1 MSTPLPDSNSGR
13 LRPFLPVL
21 LLLFMGSGCAALIYE
36 IVWLQLLQLAVGSS
50 AVSLGVLLGTYMGGM
65 CLGSLLLPRFVSASQ
80 HPLRVYARLEL
91 GIGIMAIVVLFLIPM
106 LDSVYAAIASHGLQG
121 VFLRAVVAA
130 ICLLPPT
137 ILMGASLPAVA
148 RWVEATPQG
157 VSWLGFLYGGNIAGA
172 VFGCLLAGFYLLRVY
187 DMAIATYI
195 AVLINFAVALISFA
209 LAKRTPFY
217 KPAPVSDVVSMHAGI
232 PPGPSSGPW
241 DVYITIAL
249 SGMCALGAEV
259 IWTRLLSVMIG
270 ATVYTFSIILAVF
283 LIGLGLGSGAGSIL
297 ARSGSR
303 AALGWCQMAL
313 AGAIAWA
320 AYALSDSIPYWPINP
335 MLSPGPWF
343 NFQIDLVRCLWAI
356 LPSAILW
363 GASFPLALAAAA
375 SSSHGGAEQD
385 PGKLVGRTYAAN
397 TVGAILGSIAFSMLL
412 IPWIGSQNSQRL
424 LIALAVC
431 AALLMLLRNMTL
443 QRAVALGV
451 ATAAVA
457 FLAFKVDEVPWM
469 AIGYGRRMLTVTD
482 AGKPLFRGEGM
493 NSSVIVSQLP
503 SGQIYFH
510 VSGKVEASTE
520 PFDMRLQR
528 MLGHLPALIHPHP
541 QSVLIVG
548 FGAGVTAGTFAVYS
562 EIKRI
567 VICEIEKIIPPAT
580 SRYFGAE
587 NYHVLTDPR
596 TEMHYDDARHFV
608 LTTGDKFDIITSDP
622 IHPWVKGTATLYSKE
637 YFEVCKQHLNPGGI
651 VTQWVPLYES
661 EPDTVMSEFATFFSV
676 FPNGTVWA
684 NDINGEGYDVVLL
697 GRNGDEPIDVDQM
710 TRRFTGPV
718 AESLKQV
725 NINSVSQLLAT
736 YAGRASDLRPWIA
749 GAHVNTDMDLRLQ
762 YMAGAPVSARLGR
775 SETRF
780 AVACGRVDYRRVW
793 PMGRSVVD
801 HIPSPQ
807 QQLLGIDADS
817 GAGAARTSKTPP
829 PQPPRTRPG
838 FALGERVVTA
848 MSRLAC

>member
-1 MSTPLPDSNSGR
+1 MSTPPLASNPDTTHGR
-13 LRPFLPVL
+13 LRPFLPLL

-36 IVWLQLLQLAVGSS
+36 IVWLQLLQLAIGSS

-65 CLGSLLLPRFVSASQ
+65 CLGSLLLPRFVSSRQ

-106 LDSVYAAIASHGLQG
+106 LDSLYAVIARHGFQG

-137 ILMGASLPAVA
+137 FLMGASLPAVA

-172 VFGCLLAGFYLLRVY
+172 VFGCLFAGFYLLRVF
-187 DMAIATYI
+187 DMAVATYI
-195 AVLINFAVALISFA
+195 AALINFAVALVSFA
-209 LAKRTPFY
+209 LAKRAPFEA
-217 KPAPVSDVVSMHAGI
+217 PAVVAAAS
-232 PPGPSSGPW
+232 PSTSSSAPW

-283 LIGLGLGSGAGSIL
+283 LLGLGLGSGAGSVL

-335 MLSPGPWF
+335 LLSISPWF
-343 NFQIDLVRCLWAI
+343 NFQTDIVRCLWAI

-375 SSSHGGAEQD
+375 SSSRAGD
-385 PGKLVGRTYAAN
+385 PGRLVGRTYAAN
-397 TVGAILGSIAFSMLL
+397 TVGAILGSVLFSMVFV
-412 IPWIGSQNSQRL
+412 PWIGSQNAQRL
-424 LIALAVC
+424 LIALATA
-431 AALLMLLRNMTL
+431 AALLMLLRSLSL
-443 QRAVALGV
+443 QRAVALV
-451 ATAAVA
+451 AATAAVV
-457 FLAFKVDEVPWM
+457 FLAWKVDEVPWM
-469 AIGYGRRMLTVTD
+469 AIGYGRRMLTIAD

-503 SGQIYFH
+503 GGQIYFH
-510 VSGKVEASTE
+510 VSGKVEASNE

-528 MLGHLPALIHPHP
+528 MLGDLPALIHPDP

-548 FGAGVTAGTFAVYS
+548 FGAGVTAGSFVVFP

-580 SRYFGAE
+580 SRYFGKE

-596 TEMHYDDARHFV
+596 TTVHYDDARHYV

-637 YFEVCKQHLNPGGI
+637 YFEICKQHLNPGGI

-661 EPDTVMSEFATFFSV
+661 DPDTVKSELATFFEV

-684 NDINGEGYDVVLL
+684 NDNNGEGYDVVLM
-697 GRNGDEPIDVDQM
+697 GQNGDAPIDLDQM

-718 AESLKQV
+718 AESLRQV
-725 NINSVSQLLAT
+725 GFSSVSQLLST
-736 YAGRASDLRPWIA
+736 YAGRAADLRPWLA
-749 GAHVNTDMDLRLQ
+749 DAHINTDLDLRLQ
-762 YMAGAPVSARLGR
+762 YMAGMGLNFNNAPLIKQQIG
-775 SETRF
+775 
-780 AVACGRVDYRRVW
+780 DYIRY
-793 PMGRSVVD
+793 PEGLFKGTPEEMQD
-801 HIPSPQ
+801 
-807 QQLLGIDADS
+807 L
-817 GAGAARTSKTPP
+817 AAAFR
-829 PQPPRTRPG
+829 
-838 FALGERVVTA
+838 
-848 MSRLAC
+848 